1 MTPDANAPDTTTLS
15 IERAVGLLGAT
26 SSSEAIGTRTAS
38 SSEAVGKKTA
48 REKEET
54 PDASGADDA
63 SAAAE
68 DANTAQA
75 SDKEDASSE
84 GDESAENDTT
94 AEADPR
100 LDLSTEASA
109 KVDPPRW
116 WNKDAKARFA
126 SLPPEL
132 QAVVFAQE
140 ENRERVVQKA
150 KHDAAEA
157 KKLADAHAQEMSQRL
172 ALLDRLAPDA
182 AQLFA
187 GRWANVDWSRL
198 PDQVGAEEAFK
209 LKAQY
214 EKERDTLQ
222 ALGAMQ
228 QAAQAESFRNFV
240 ATESEKLKTVAPDL
254 ADEAQGPTRKQE
266 LGRFLLQQ
274 GFAPERIQY
283 MSADEAA
290 IAYDAMRWRQAQSK
304 AQALVKKQQ
313 AQPARPPVKPTAA
326 AARSTQT
333 KSADDAA
340 RRLKATG
347 RIDDAIALLNARG

>member
-1 MTPDANAPDTTTLS
+1 MIPDATAPDTTTLS
-15 IERAVGLLGAT
+15 IERAAGLLGT
-26 SSSEAIGTRTAS
+26 E
-38 SSEAVGKKTA
+38 
-48 REKEET
+48 REKEDQ
-54 PDASGADDA
+54 PDASGAEDA

-68 DANTAQA
+68 DANDAET
-75 SDKEDASSE
+75 SENEDASSAS
-84 GDESAENDTT
+84 DDFAENDKT
-94 AEADPR
+94 AEKDDEGAPR
-100 LDLSTEASA
+100 LE
-109 KVDPPRW
+109 PPRW
-116 WNKDAKARFA
+116 WNKDAKARFS

-140 ENRERVVQKA
+140 ENRERAVQRA
-150 KHDAAEA
+150 KQDAAQA
-157 KKLADAHAQEMSQRL
+157 RKLADAHTQEMSQRL

-214 EKERDTLQ
+214 EKERDTLS
-222 ALGAMQ
+222 ALHAMQ
-228 QAAQAESFRNFV
+228 QAASEENFRSFV
-240 ATESEKLKTVAPDL
+240 ATESEKLRSVAPDL
-254 ADEAQGPTRKQE
+254 ADETHGATRKQE
-266 LGRFLLQQ
+266 LGRFLLAQ
-274 GFAPERIQY
+274 GFPADRIQY

-304 AQALVKKQQ
+304 AQALAQQQTKKQPAQ
-313 AQPARPPVKPTAA
+313 AAKPPVKPTAA
-326 AARSTQT
+326 AARPTQT

-347 RIDDAIALLNARG
+347 RIDDAIALLNARS

>member
-1 MTPDANAPDTTTLS
+1 MTTDAHAAGNETLS
-15 IERAVGLLGAT
+15 IERAAGLLGAA
-26 SSSEAIGTRTAS
+26 SSSEAIGPGS
-38 SSEAVGKKTA
+38 A
-48 REKEET
+48 RVKDDKDA
-54 PDASGADDA
+54 PDASDA
-63 SAAAE
+63 SELSAATGAE
-68 DANTAQA
+68 AQGEPDAPA
-75 SDKEDASSE
+75 KEDESSDADVNE
-84 GDESAENDTT
+84 QAENEAVDESAPH
-94 AEADPR
+94 PR
-100 LDLSTEASA
+100 L
-109 KVDPPRW
+109 DPPRW

-126 SLPPEL
+126 ALSPEL

-150 KHDAAEA
+150 KQDAAQARQLAEA
-157 KKLADAHAQEMSQRL
+157 HTAEMSQRL

-214 EKERDTLQ
+214 EKERDTLG
-222 ALGAMQ
+222 ALHAMQ
-228 QAAQAESFRNFV
+228 QAASEENFRNFV
-240 ATESEKLKTVAPDL
+240 ATESEKLKSVAPDL
-254 ADEAQGPTRKQE
+254 TDETHGTSRKQE
-266 LGRFLLQQ
+266 LGRFLLAQ
-274 GFAPERIQY
+274 GFAPDRIQY

-304 AQALVKKQQ
+304 AQALAQKQSRQQPAQ
-313 AQPARPPVKPTAA
+313 AARPPVKPTAA
-326 AARSTQT
+326 AARTSQSR
-333 KSADDAA
+333 SADDAA